1 MHIYEPVLAGMMVV
15 MSRCRMLTGDWW
27 TDQVVSTKVTAAAT
41 NNHRGAHL
49 TLHVVTMF
57 LSVYYYMTYFILC
70 NILVP
75 LSKLN
80 FLKTFCSCLDNN

>member
-1 MHIYEPVLAGMMVV
+1 MYNCTSIGAG
-15 MSRCRMLTGDWW
+15 TGRDGGGNVQVQDANWW

-57 LSVYYYMTYFILC
+57 LSVHYI
-70 NILVP
+70 
-75 LSKLN
+75 
-80 FLKTFCSCLDNN
+80 